1 MCWIESIENLNI
13 QISDKDIEVYKVVLE
28 ADKQSCVSCVQDF
41 VYKANTLYKMPSTDS
56 ITHVRSALFLST
68 IICVEKAYHSYTKI
82 QHTLKRTD
90 ACKYK
95 GLIAGNQ
102 LTSIRFDNPY
112 YVATFIIPK
121 GSQYAINWK
130 GEIIS
135 NQIIYTG
142 KYLKLQIMCWACYAN
157 NLKAYK
163 AEEDIN
169 VYKVVKNASK
179 KLCVSEFTGFTY
191 YKDTE
196 PPELK
201 LALHSNAHSGF
212 LTIKEGYYS
221 YNSVNFVPDSL
232 GDSNFLGFTSKTIV
246 LGTHRQLLSIN
257 NPIYLATFI
266 IPKGSICFV
275 NPLGVIVSSR
285 IKYTGKYIKL

>member
-1 MCWIESIENLNI
+1 
-13 QISDKDIEVYKVVLE
+13 
-28 ADKQSCVSCVQDF
+28 
-41 VYKANTLYKMPSTDS
+41 
-56 ITHVRSALFLST
+56 
-68 IICVEKAYHSYTKI
+68 
-82 QHTLKRTD
+82 
-90 ACKYK
+90 
-95 GLIAGNQ
+95 
-102 LTSIRFDNPY
+102 
-112 YVATFIIPK
+112 
-121 GSQYAINWK
+121 
-130 GEIIS
+130 
-135 NQIIYTG
+135 
-142 KYLKLQIMCWACYAN
+142 MCWACYAN

-179 KLCVSEFTGFTY
+179 KLCVSEFVGFTY

-221 YNSVNFVPDSL
+221 YESVNFVLDSL
-232 GDSNFLGFTSKTIV
+232 GDSNFLGFISKTIV
-246 LGTHRQLLSIN
+246 LGTHRQLLSVN
-257 NPIYLATFI
+257 NAIYLATFI
-266 IPKGSICFV
+266 IPKGSIYFI